1 MDTVTSTDGTR
12 IAFDKVGKGPA
23 VVLVAGAL
31 CARLSWS
38 GTGLSMLLAPH
49 FTVYNYDRRG
59 RGNSGDTKPYS
70 MEREIDDIEAL
81 VDDAGGTAAL
91 YGHSSGACLAL
102 EAAARLGGK
111 ITKLAMYDAPYND
124 DADAR

>member
-1 MDTVTSTDGTR
+1 MDTVTSRDGTR

-38 GTGLSMLLAPH
+38 GPGLSKLLAPH

-59 RGNSGDTKPYS
+59 RGNSGDTRPYS
-70 MEREIDDIEAL
+70 VEREIDDIEAL
-81 VDDAGGTAAL
+81 VDDAGGTASL
-91 YGHSSGACLAL
+91 YGHSSGANSRGHRTNAC
-102 EAAARLGGK
+102 
-111 ITKLAMYDAPYND
+111 I
-124 DADAR
+124 